1 MRPEA
6 GLIKNG
12 THILP
17 IKVYFE
23 DPDTEGVVYNANYL
37 RNSEHEG
44 TEMLRSIGCP
54 DTDLKCSNNLV
65 FAVRCC
71 EVDCQTSARLDDEV
85 VIISGQVVT
94 EAVSLWI
101 EQRIQRRVEEI
112 AKLLVRLV
120 CIEETAKPVRLPKNL
135 CDALLPLLAVKIS

>member
-17 IKVYFE
+17 IKVYFK

-37 RNSEHEG
+37 RYSEHAG
-44 TEMLRSIGCP
+44 TEMPRSIGCP
-54 DTDLKCSNNLV
+54 DTNLKCSNKLV

-71 EVDCQTSARLDDEV
+71 EVDCQTSARLDDKV
-85 VIISGQVVT
+85 VISGQVVT
-94 EAVSLWI
+94 EAVSLLI
-101 EQRIQRRVEEI
+101 EQRIQHGVEEI
-112 AKLLVRLV
+112 TKLLVRLV
-120 CIEETAKPVRLPKNL
+120 CIGETGKPVRLPKIL